1 MYSVLILLWF
11 CRIMPTFKYRA
22 KTKSGR
28 TLIGNVDAPS
38 FHLAEESLKERNL
51 EIVLLA
57 PARAKFQI
65 PGLHA
70 KVKSRDLVIFFR
82 QLSTLAGANVPLV
95 QSLDTLSKQTANPEL
110 TRILAAVTDEV
121 EAGTRFSL
129 ALSKHPQVFH
139 PFTVNMIKS
148 GETAGRL
155 ADVLNYLADQTEKD
169 YDLVSKVRSAMMYPA
184 FIIVGMVIVGIVL
197 LVFVIPQL
205 TAVLI
210 ESGAKLPLTTRMLIG
225 ASTFTKRFWW
235 LILIAL
241 VGAGVGLKL
250 ALRNPEF
257 REKFDK
263 LKLLMPI
270 LGPLYQRIAM
280 ARLTRSLQILLSG
293 GVDVVGSLEVVS
305 AIVGNSYYARL
316 VRETKRE
323 VADGSSMTSVFSGE
337 SLVPPMV
344 TQMLAV
350 GEETG
355 QLIPILEK
363 ITSFYTR
370 EVDNSVATLVSVIE
384 PLLMVVIGIGVGLVV
399 SSIILPMYQLAGQF

>member
-1 MYSVLILLWF
+1 
-11 CRIMPTFKYRA
+11 MPTFKYRA
-22 KTKSGR
+22 KTKAGR
-28 TLIGNVDAPS
+28 EIIGEVEAPS
-38 FHLAEESLKERNL
+38 LHLAQETLSERGL
-51 EIVLLA
+51 SIVLLA
-57 PARAKFQI
+57 PARAHFKI
-65 PGLHA
+65 PGLRA
-70 KVKSRDLVIFFR
+70 RIKARDLVIFFR

-95 QSLDTLSKQTANPEL
+95 QALNTLVEQTRNPEL
-110 TRILAAVTDEV
+110 KRILGEVADEV

-129 ALSKHPQVFH
+129 ALSKYPHVFH
-139 PFTVNMIKS
+139 AFIINMARS

-184 FIIVGMVIVGIVL
+184 FIIAGMIIVGIVL

-210 ESGAKLPLTTRMLIG
+210 ESGATLPITTRTLIG
-225 ASTFTKRFWW
+225 ASAITKKFWW
-235 LILIAL
+235 LILFFLIA
-241 VGAGVGLKL
+241 AGVGFRF
-250 ALRNPEF
+250 ALRSGEF

-263 LKLLMPI
+263 LKLRLPI
-270 LGPLYQRIAM
+270 LGSLYQRIAM

-293 GVDVVGSLEVVS
+293 GVDMVGALEVVS
-305 AIVGNSYYARL
+305 AIVGNSYYAKI
-316 VRETKRE
+316 VRETRRQ
-323 VADGSSMTSVFSGE
+323 VADGSPLTSVFAAE
-337 SLVPPMV
+337 PLIPAMV
-344 TQMLAV
+344 SQMLAV